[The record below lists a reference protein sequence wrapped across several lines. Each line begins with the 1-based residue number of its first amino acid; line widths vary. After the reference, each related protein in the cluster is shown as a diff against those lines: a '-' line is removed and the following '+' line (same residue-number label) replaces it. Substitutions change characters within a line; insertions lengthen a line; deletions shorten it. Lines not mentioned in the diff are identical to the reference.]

1 MLKHAVRSE
10 HGQVIIMFAVLVPI
24 FLAMLAFVVDIGQ
37 TYLENRNTQQVA
49 DSMIRTVNRMLRT
62 SSSSG
67 GVPVAEIPSAGVT
80 TYATYE
86 ALKDDGDLNLSE
98 SVKTTLDNLMENI
111 ELLASV
117 NGVTV
122 KETFAIDNTTKDLY
136 YKVEVSKAY
145 NAIMKIASAAESD
158 TSSSSSD
165 ATINRIMIIKFDKA
179 SNKITEALPPED
191 VWARVAQT
199 LKELMSAL
207 NNAVDENEKQN
218 VVNEFLTRTDE
229 TKKQEVIQALANPSS
244 ENVNDAVKTLE
255 TILGTK
261 PSESQTEEEKKTAE
275 VAKSAAVLAVLDS
288 EDSLTDNQKGKIF
301 EAYLTAKI
309 TQQEAESANS
319 TTFTTNAITGAP
331 QINEESAKD
340 VLLLVLGVMENVSDV
355 KCVEVSGNPAYIT
368 YADSIAEKMYH
379 KISIC
384 SNADNPGSNYII
396 HSSNTKPY

>member
-1 MLKHAVRSE
+1 M
-10 HGQVIIMFAVLVPI
+10 
-24 FLAMLAFVVDIGQ
+24 
-37 TYLENRNTQQVA
+37 TQ
-49 DSMIRTVNRMLRT
+49 
-62 SSSSG
+62 
-67 GVPVAEIPSAGVT
+67 
-80 TYATYE
+80 
-86 ALKDDGDLNLSE
+86 ALN
-98 SVKTTLDNLMENI
+98 
-111 ELLASV
+111 EL
-117 NGVTV
+117 T
-122 KETFAIDNTTKDLY
+122 
-136 YKVEVSKAY
+136 
-145 NAIMKIASAAESD
+145 
-158 TSSSSSD
+158 
-165 ATINRIMIIKFDKA
+165 
-179 SNKITEALPPED
+179 
-191 VWARVAQT
+191 
-199 LKELMSAL
+199 SAL
-207 NNAVDENEKQN
+207 TAAVDENEKQN
-218 VVNEFLTRTDE
+218 VVNEFLTGTDE

-355 KCVEVSGNPAYIT
+355 KCVEVSGNPAYIIT

-396 HSSNTKPY
+396 HSSDTKPY